1 MIREMGREVLVL
13 MKFHTYLKQDI
24 QCECG
29 HIHRCDIDT
38 ILIEKDAL
46 RKLPS
51 LLSAKQYHY
60 ICILEDENTKKVMG
74 DKVEELV
81 IENGYRVSTIVL
93 PSEHL
98 LPDEAGIGSVFT
110 ELPLG
115 CDLILAVGSGTIND
129 LAKFISYKINAPYM
143 IIATAPSM
151 DGFASN
157 VAAMVTKK
165 AKETYAAQMPTAI
178 IADTELML
186 EAPMDLIAAGVGDV
200 IGKYICLT
208 DWKISS
214 LLTGEYYCEYV
225 ADIVKESVEKVK
237 HAAEVLAE
245 KRDLKS
251 IEELMEGLVLSGIA
265 MSYIGNSRPASG
277 SEHHLGHF
285 WEMFFLQHGE
295 HGAYHGTKVGVGTVL
310 CLKMYEWLTEE
321 NLEELVAADYVFEQ
335 DKWREEIKEIYKTAA
350 DKVIAL
356 EDDRE
361 KNSVEN
367 RQARMRNLLTKK
379 EEILELI
386 HNLPDTELI
395 MALMTG
401 LDAPIYPS
409 QIDVSDEELVNSC
422 VYAKE
427 LRERVG
433 LLQVLHD
440 LGLAKKYGV
449 RLVEE
454 FCK

>member
-1 MIREMGREVLVL
+1 MDFN
-13 MKFHTYLKQDI
+13 KYLKRDI
-24 QCECG
+24 QCDCG

-38 ILIEKDAL
+38 ILIEEGAL
-46 RKLPS
+46 KKLPA
-51 LLSAKQYHY
+51 LLKENQYSH
-60 ICILEDENTKKVMG
+60 ICILEDENTKKVLG
-74 DKVEELV
+74 DDVEELV
-81 IENGYRVSTIVL
+81 KRIGYQVSVIML
-93 PSEHL
+93 PGEHL
-98 LPDEAGIGSVFT
+98 LPDETGIGSVFT
-110 ELPLG
+110 EVPVD

-129 LAKFISYKINAPYM
+129 LAKFISYKVKVPYM

-165 AKETYAAQMPTAI
+165 AKETYPAQMPTAI
-178 IADTELML
+178 IADTSLML
-186 EAPMDLIAAGVGDV
+186 DTPLDLIAAGVGDV

-208 DWKISS
+208 DWKISH

-225 ADIVKESVEKVK
+225 ANIVKESVEKVK
-237 HAAEVLAE
+237 HAAEVLAK
-245 KRDLKS
+245 KRDLQS

-310 CLKMYEWLTEE
+310 CLKMYEWLAQE
-321 NLEELVAADYVFEQ
+321 NIEELVAAEYTFN
-335 DKWREEIKEIYKTAA
+335 REAWCEEVEKIYKTAA
-350 DKVIAL
+350 KKVIAL
-356 EDDRE
+356 EDNRK

-367 RQARMRNLLTKK
+367 RQMRMNHFLAKK
-379 EEILELI
+379 EEVLELI
-386 HNLPDTELI
+386 HNLPDANEI
-395 MALMTG
+395 IKLMEG
-401 LDAPIYPS
+401 LEAPVYPS
-409 QIDVSDEELVNSC
+409 QIEVSDEHVINAC
-422 VYAKE
+422 IYAKE

-433 LLQVLHD
+433 LLQMLQD
-440 LGLAKKYGV
+440 LDLARIYGE
-449 RLVEE
+449 RLVKE